1 MIVPINGGGVCASRA
16 IPSVRHICFGVVNS
30 LPPSPSIRS
39 ASFGPLHSLS
49 PLGLAIRI
57 HRCSTQTTL
66 TPSFYENK
74 TTTAIAETNKQKRR
88 VRQAIFIH
96 DTFDAPGKFTV
107 RRIRI
112 FPGLKIF
119 FISTEV
125 HNSCFADLRCFFFV
139 RCVSFMPR
147 PIANVVVVRATIHRV
162 FTSMASRC
170 CSCADC
176 NPSLSKRRGY
186 VQF

>member
-1 MIVPINGGGVCASRA
+1 MARFKQPDWHITAGRVKPEIRKWIWTGCISFRTKQIEFLHLDISAKLRERKKIPMIVPINGGGVCASRA

-30 LPPSPSIRS
+30 LPPPPPSSIRS
-39 ASFGPLHSLS
+39 PPFGPLHSLS
-49 PLGLAIRI
+49 PLVLAIRI

-96 DTFDAPGKFTV
+96 DAFDAPGKFTV

-112 FPGLKIF
+112 FPGFKIF
-119 FISTEV
+119 FYFYGGS
-125 HNSCFADLRCFFFV
+125 
-139 RCVSFMPR
+139 
-147 PIANVVVVRATIHRV
+147 
-162 FTSMASRC
+162 
-170 CSCADC
+170 
-176 NPSLSKRRGY
+176 
-186 VQF
+186 QFLFC